1 MDGFD
6 DHPEMVLAYFFFTMA
21 TFFTQVTFFNMLIA
35 IMGDTF
41 GRVIENKSNFGLQT
55 KLSIMGDYTAVI
67 DEKNSLKTVCC
78 KSKYPLIQDKENY
91 LFIVKPKSDGDD
103 DNSAWEGGLGL
114 IKKSI
119 EHQMQ
124 NLNKSL
130 NKNIEKVAVQNLEA
144 KARDS
149 TLEKEVRNQYQRITQ
164 RFLELEE
171 KQSSQNSKDH
181 EELLTKL
188 RVNGKESNSKL
199 QHVIDYQMNMLTN
212 QQTL

>member
-67 DEKNSLKTVCC
+67 DDKNSLKTVCC
-78 KSKYPLIQDKENY
+78 KSKYPLTQDKENY

-164 RFLELEE
+164 RFVELED
-171 KQSSQNSKDH
+171 K
-181 EELLTKL
+181 
-188 RVNGKESNSKL
+188 
-199 QHVIDYQMNMLTN
+199 
-212 QQTL
+212 

>member
-1 MDGFD
+1 
-6 DHPEMVLAYFFFTMA
+6 
-21 TFFTQVTFFNMLIA
+21 MLIA

-78 KSKYPLIQDKENY
+78 KSKYPLKQDKENY

-119 EHQMQ
+119 EH
-124 NLNKSL
+124 
-130 NKNIEKVAVQNLEA
+130 
-144 KARDS
+144 
-149 TLEKEVRNQYQRITQ
+149 
-164 RFLELEE
+164 
-171 KQSSQNSKDH
+171 
-181 EELLTKL
+181 
-188 RVNGKESNSKL
+188 
-199 QHVIDYQMNMLTN
+199 
-212 QQTL
+212 